1 MQSARQPLFAFATRT
16 LLLLPLIPGFLIVA
30 PLFLLTLVDAIHI
43 PRPWFRT
50 YFYYFHLPLLI
61 LAYVF
66 QLVAIAALSRHKPW
80 ARIATAY
87 CFRIY
92 VVVLSLVT
100 ALFLAGA
107 AVLAARGE
115 SGGSITFVIQAAA
128 SSFGAVLV
136 AWISRRMASKEYP
149 GVGLKV
155 RKG

>member
-1 MQSARQPLFAFATRT
+1 MQSARQPLFAFAARL
-16 LLLLPLIPGFLIVA
+16 LLLLPLIPGFLFVA
-30 PLFLLTLVDAIHI
+30 PVFLLTLVDAIHI

-50 YFYYFHLPLLI
+50 YFYYVHLPLLI

-66 QLVAIAALSRHKPW
+66 QLVTVAALSRRKPW

-92 VVVLSLVT
+92 MVVLSLVT
-100 ALFLAGA
+100 TFFLTGA

-115 SGGSITFVIQAAA
+115 STGSITLVIQAAG
-128 SSFGAVLV
+128 SILGAVLV

-149 GVGLKV
+149 GVA
-155 RKG
+155 